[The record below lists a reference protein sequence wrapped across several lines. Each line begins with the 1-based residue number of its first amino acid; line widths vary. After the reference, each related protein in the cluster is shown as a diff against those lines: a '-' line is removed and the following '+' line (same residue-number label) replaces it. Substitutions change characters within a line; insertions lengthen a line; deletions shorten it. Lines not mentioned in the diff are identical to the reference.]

1 MISIALATGI
11 ACSSSKEADPTPVK
25 QFKITPASGVPTAA
39 ASATPA
45 SQATA
50 ATASAQGTPTSQ
62 ATAAASPASGT
73 PASQATAAASPS
85 SGTPASQATVAPQA
99 TATSGG
105 GGGSTVT
112 IAAVNILFDKTKL
125 TASAGTVKIEFD
137 NKDGG
142 IPHNINVFDGKDAS
156 AKSLGA
162 TAIEAGPVK
171 QELTLELKAGSY
183 FYQCDVHPTTM
194 IGTLTVS

>member
-1 MISIALATGI
+1 MGRKIITGALMIGIALTVGI
-11 ACSSSKEADPTPVK
+11 ACGSSKDNDPTPVT

-45 SQATA
+45 SQ
-50 ATASAQGTPTSQ
+50 P
-62 ATAAASPASGT
+62 TAAASPVQGT
-73 PASQATAAASPS
+73 PTA
-85 SGTPASQATVAPQA
+85 QATVAPQA

-105 GGGSTVT
+105 GGGTIS
-112 IAAVNILFDKTKL
+112 IAALNILFDKATL
-125 TASAGTVKIEFD
+125 TASTGTVKIEFD

-142 IPHNINVFDGKDAS
+142 IPHNINVFDGKDATG
-156 AKSLGA
+156 KSLGA

-171 QELTLELKAGSY
+171 QELTLDLKAGAY

-194 IGTLTVS
+194 TGTLTVS

>member
-73 PASQATAAASPS
+73 PASQVTAT
-85 SGTPASQATVAPQA
+85 PQG

-105 GGGSTVT
+105 GGGSTIS

-171 QELTLELKAGSY
+171 QELTLDLKAGSY

>member
-1 MISIALATGI
+1 MGRRIMTGALMISIALTVGI
-11 ACSSSKEADPTPVK
+11 ACSSSKDNDPTPVK

-39 ASATPA
+39 ASTTPA
-45 SQATA
+45 SQAT
-50 ATASAQGTPTSQ
+50 GTPQ
-62 ATAAASPASGT
+62 G
-73 PASQATAAASPS
+73 
-85 SGTPASQATVAPQA
+85 

-105 GGGSTVT
+105 GGGSTIS
-112 IAAVNILFDKTKL
+112 IAASNILFDKTKL
-125 TASAGTVKIEFD
+125 TASAGTVKIQFD

-162 TAIEAGPVK
+162 TALEAGPVK

-194 IGTLTVS
+194 TGTLTVT

>member
-1 MISIALATGI
+1 MISVALTTGI
-11 ACSSSKEADPTPVK
+11 ACSSSKDTDPTPVK

-62 ATAAASPASGT
+62 ATAAASPASST
-73 PASQATAAASPS
+73 PASQVTAT
-85 SGTPASQATVAPQA
+85 PQG

-105 GGGSTVT
+105 GGGSTISIVSL
-112 IAAVNILFDKTKL
+112 NILFDKTKL

-171 QELTLELKAGSY
+171 QELTLDLKAGSY

>member
-1 MISIALATGI
+1 MCGIALTVGA
-11 ACSSSKEADPTPVK
+11 ACGSSKETDPTPVK
-25 QFKITPASGVPTAA
+25 EFKITPASGVRTAV

-45 SQATA
+45 GQAT
-50 ATASAQGTPTSQ
+50 GTPQ
-62 ATAAASPASGT
+62 G
-73 PASQATAAASPS
+73 
-85 SGTPASQATVAPQA
+85 

-105 GGGSTVT
+105 GGGSTIS
-112 IAAVNILFDKTKL
+112 IAASNILFDKTKL
-125 TASAGTVKIEFD
+125 TASAGTVKIAFD

-171 QELTLELKAGSY
+171 QELTLDLKPGTYY
-183 FYQCDVHPTTM
+183 FQCDVHPTTM
-194 IGTLTVS
+194 TGTLTVS

>member
-1 MISIALATGI
+1 MGRRIITGALMISIALTVGI
-11 ACSSSKEADPTPVK
+11 ACSSSKDNDPTPVT

-50 ATASAQGTPTSQ
+50 ATASVQGTPASQ
-62 ATAAASPASGT
+62 PTAAASPA
-73 PASQATAAASPS
+73 

-105 GGGSTVT
+105 GGSTIS

-162 TAIEAGPVK
+162 TALEAGPVK
-171 QELTLELKAGSY
+171 QVLTLDLKAGSY

-194 IGTLTVS
+194 TGTLTVS

>member
-1 MISIALATGI
+1 MISIALTVGI
-11 ACSSSKEADPTPVK
+11 ACSSSKDTDPTPVT

-50 ATASAQGTPTSQ
+50 ATASVQGTPTSQ
-62 ATAAASPASGT
+62 ATAAASPTQGT
-73 PASQATAAASPS
+73 PQS
-85 SGTPASQATVAPQA
+85 

-105 GGGSTVT
+105 GGGSTIS

-162 TAIEAGPVK
+162 TALEAGPVK
-171 QELTLELKAGSY
+171 QELTLDLKAGSY

-194 IGTLTVS
+194 TGTLTVS